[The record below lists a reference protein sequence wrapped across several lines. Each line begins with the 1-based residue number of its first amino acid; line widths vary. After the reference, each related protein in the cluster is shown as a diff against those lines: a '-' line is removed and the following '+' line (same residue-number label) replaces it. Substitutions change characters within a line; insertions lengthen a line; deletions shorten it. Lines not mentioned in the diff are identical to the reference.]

1 MSDSKKI
8 LFVTPH
14 LPAPTTSQA
23 GERFV
28 FEIIRHLSERSE
40 VHLVVRVHE
49 DQLDAIEPVKAF
61 CKAVYPVFC
70 KRPKRQDI
78 FAVPKVVLSYYRL
91 CRMANA
97 IAKKESFDVIH
108 VEWTEAGLFLRKR
121 GRMLINA
128 HDVITKPM
136 ERRYRNSK
144 GIRRLVNLILY
155 QFTKRLE
162 CYIYRRFDVTLVRTE
177 FDKNY
182 LLSIDPYLDVSI
194 LTHPAGLDISDRRFE
209 REEKSILFLGAMDRG
224 PNIEAVLYFW
234 KEILPLI
241 REKVPDVKFYVV
253 GSRPVHEVM
262 ELASKDRNTIVTGF
276 VEDLEPYYKR
286 AAVFVA
292 PLLTGGGIIVKI
304 LDALAAGTPVVTT
317 SIGNEGIGAAP
328 GKHLLVGD
336 TAEEIARNVIRLIED
351 ERLRADLGQA
361 GQDFIRKNYGYEKW
375 VGQLEE
381 GYSALPGKAA

>member
-1 MSDSKKI
+1 MNDSKKI

-28 FEIIRHLSERSE
+28 FEIVKYLSERHE

-49 DQLDAIEPVKAF
+49 GQLDAIEPVKAF
-61 CKAVYPVFC
+61 CKAVSPVIC
-70 KRPKRQDI
+70 KRPERRNI
-78 FAVPKVVLSYYRL
+78 WTIPKVVLSYYRL
-91 CRMANA
+91 CRRANE
-97 IAKKESFDVIH
+97 IAKKESFDVMH
-108 VEWTEAGLFLRKR
+108 VEWTETGLFLKKK

-128 HDVITKPM
+128 HDVLTKPM

-144 GIRRLVNLILY
+144 GTRRLVNFVFYKI
-155 QFTKRLE
+155 TKRLE
-162 CYIYRRFDVTLVRTE
+162 CYIYSGFDVTFVRTE
-177 FDKNY
+177 YDRSY
-182 LLSIDPYLDVSI
+182 LLSVCPSLNVSV

-241 REKVPDVKFYVV
+241 RERLPDVKFYIV
-253 GSRPVHEVM
+253 GSRPAPDVLK
-262 ELASKDRNTIVTGF
+262 LADADEKTVVTGF
-276 VEDLEPYYKR
+276 VDDLEPYYKK

-317 SIGNEGIGAAP
+317 SIGNEGIGATP